1 MRRGER
7 ACSGVWCIAAT
18 CSSQAKEKKEE
29 KLTFWALRRLVL
41 ISGHLPGAGGPHNG
55 GGESQVGKERK
66 EKKGK
71 KDKKKSREEKRKS
84 EGGEEG
90 SKKRKS
96 GDGDKE
102 KKSKKS
108 KTK

>member
-1 MRRGER
+1 MPCRGL
-7 ACSGVWCIAAT
+7 
-18 CSSQAKEKKEE
+18 SSLLPLLLLLL
-29 KLTFWALRRLVL
+29 LTGHGLWRESLTYGAMCRLVL
-41 ISGHLPGAGGPHNG
+41 ISGHLPGAGGAYG
-55 GGESQVGKERK
+55 GGESHVDK
-66 EKKGK
+66 EKKEKKEK
-71 KDKKKSREEKRKS
+71 KDKEKKREEKRKS

>member
-1 MRRGER
+1 VPCRGLPLLLLLLPLLLPGKGLWRE
-7 ACSGVWCIAAT
+7 S
-18 CSSQAKEKKEE
+18 
-29 KLTFWALRRLVL
+29 LTFEAMRRLVL
-41 ISGHLPGAGGPHNG
+41 ISGHLPGAGGAYG
-55 GGESQVGKERK
+55 GGESHVDKGKK
-66 EKKGK
+66 EKKVKEK
-71 KDKKKSREEKRKS
+71 KREEKRKS
-84 EGGEEG
+84 EGEEEG